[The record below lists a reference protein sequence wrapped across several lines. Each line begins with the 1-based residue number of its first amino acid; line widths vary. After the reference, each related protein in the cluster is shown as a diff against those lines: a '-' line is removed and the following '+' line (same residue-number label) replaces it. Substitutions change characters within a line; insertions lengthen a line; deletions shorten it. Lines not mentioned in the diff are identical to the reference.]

1 MRFGSPHS
9 KFLRHAAKG
18 CNKIKIA
25 SFFAGVGGIELG
37 FNQFQTIYANE
48 IDPRATLTYEKNF
61 EIKVDC
67 RNILNVDEKSIPN
80 FDILLGGF
88 PCQAFSIAG
97 YQLGF
102 MIVVGI
108 CFLNSLGQ

>member
-1 MRFGSPHS
+1 M
-9 KFLRHAAKG
+9 
-18 CNKIKIA
+18 KIA

-67 RNILNVDEKSIPN
+67 RDILNVDEKSIPN